1 MSSIQM
7 IATGDAF
14 ITRRFPQNGYKGFE
28 EIRDVIS
35 AHDVKFTNLEM
46 TFHHMEGTPAA
57 VSGGT
62 WAMTEPECLDDMASY
77 GFNLFTTAN
86 NHSGDY
92 GEGGILAT
100 IRHLRER
107 NMVFS
112 GTGANLDEASAACY
126 LETRKGRIALVSA
139 CSTFSTASMAGGQS
153 GRVPGRPGL
162 NPLRFKTTYHV
173 TREYYEMVQKLAEL
187 TYVNAYEDY
196 GVKIGYVSPFP
207 EGTTRFGSHT
217 FVLDDRNFIKSEP
230 LKRDMVRL
238 EEEIRE
244 ACRQSDIVL
253 ASIHAHET
261 CKDDFSVPPEYLEI
275 AAKRCIDAGASVVI
289 GHGPHELRGIEIYHG
304 GLILYSL
311 GNFMFE
317 TETISVQ
324 PYEAF
329 YNKELPIDTKIGFY
343 MDKRSKNG
351 TAGYPTQENIWRSVM
366 AGWTMEDGRIT
377 QVQLHPIS
385 LGMGKSRTERGIP
398 VLSHDEQ
405 TLSYLADLSKP
416 YGTSIRIENGIG
428 YIDL

>member
-1 MSSIQM
+1 MEKITM

-14 ITRRFPQNGYKGFE
+14 ITRRFPQEGYEGFE

-35 AHDVKFTNLEM
+35 SHDVKFSNLEM
-46 TFHHMEGTPAA
+46 TFHNMEGTPAA

-62 WAMTEPECLDDMASY
+62 WAMTDPECLDDMASY

-86 NHSGDY
+86 NHTGDY
-92 GEGGILAT
+92 GEGGVMAT

-112 GTGANLDEASAACY
+112 GTGSNLDEAARACY
-126 LETRKGRIALVSA
+126 LETRKGRIGMVSA
-139 CSTFSTASMAGGQS
+139 SSTFPASSMAGGQS
-153 GRVPGRPGL
+153 GQVPGRPGL

-173 TREYYEMVQKLAEL
+173 TKEYYEMVQKLATL

-196 GVKIGYVSPFP
+196 GVKIGYVNPFP

-217 FVLDDRNFIKSEP
+217 FVLDETNYIKSEP
-230 LKRDMVRL
+230 MERDMVRL

-253 ASIHAHET
+253 SSIHAHET
-261 CKDDFSVPPEYLEI
+261 CKDDFAVPPEYLEI

-289 GHGPHELRGIEIYHG
+289 GHGPHELRGIEIYKG

-329 YNKELPIDTKIGFY
+329 YNKGLPIDTKVGSY

-366 AGWTMEDGRIT
+366 AAWTMEKGRIT
-377 QVQLHPIS
+377 QIQLYPIS
-385 LGMGKSRTERGIP
+385 LGMGESRTKRGIP
-398 VLSHDEQ
+398 VMSHAES
-405 TLSYLADLSKP
+405 TLEYLASLSEP
-416 YGTSIRIENGIG
+416 FGTKIRIENGVG